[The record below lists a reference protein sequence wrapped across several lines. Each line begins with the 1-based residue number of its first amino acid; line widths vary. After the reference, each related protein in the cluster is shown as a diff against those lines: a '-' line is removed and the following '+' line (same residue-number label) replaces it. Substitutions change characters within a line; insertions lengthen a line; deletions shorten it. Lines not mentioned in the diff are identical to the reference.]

1 MRVYDQSIREFLA
14 EASSGSP
21 VPGGGS
27 IAALAAALGASMGS
41 MTASLTTGAKFKEQE
56 AAMLE
61 NADLFRQAIVRFESL
76 QEKDMASF
84 SRFMKAL
91 KLPAST
97 SVEKEARSLAI
108 REASAYAAD
117 VPLELM
123 EACLGVMRRLAALA
137 PEVNKNVV
145 SDLGIAVLM
154 LEAAVQSAWITVEIN
169 LNAMSADS
177 RNIYRDKGTLL
188 LSESEEIK
196 RNALIQVR
204 ERI

>member
-1 MRVYDQSIREFLA
+1 MSVYDQSIREFLA
-14 EASSGSP
+14 EASSASP

-41 MTASLTTGAKFKEQE
+41 MTARLTTGAKFKEQE

-61 NADLFRQAIVRFESL
+61 NAELFRQAIERFEAL

-84 SRFMKAL
+84 NRFMKAL
-91 KLPAST
+91 KLPAAT
-97 SVEKEARSLAI
+97 PEEKERRSLAI
-108 REASAYAAD
+108 REASVYAAD

-123 EACLGVMRRLAALA
+123 EACLAVMRRLAVLA

-169 LNAMSADS
+169 LNTMSGDN
-177 RNIYRDKGTLL
+177 RKVYREKGTLL
-188 LSESEEIK
+188 LGEAEGIK
-196 RNALIQVR
+196 RDALAQVR

>member
-41 MTASLTTGAKFKEQE
+41 MTACLTTGAKFKEQE

-97 SVEKEARSLAI
+97 SAEKEARSLAI

-169 LNAMSADS
+169 LNTMSGDS
-177 RNIYRDKGTLL
+177 RNVYRDKGMLL
-188 LSESEEIK
+188 LRESEEIK
-196 RNALIQVR
+196 RNALVQVR